1 LGNQAKPVNDPMHT
15 ALKKLNQHFSTSEL
29 NKIEDPILQASGVEL
44 WIKRDDQLHPII
56 SGNKWRKLKYILDHA
71 LCLGSD
77 TLISMG
83 GAYSNH
89 LHALAYVGK
98 LLDIKT
104 KGLIRGEPGPELTC
118 TLKEL
123 QDWGMELEF
132 VSRTAYRELRH
143 HRGHYDLPGLQPNQ
157 YWLPEGGSQPLALR
171 GVAEIV
177 HEIVI
182 PYDVLCVPCGTG
194 TTLAGLIA
202 SVPEHISVLGISALK
217 NAAFLNTD
225 VKKLLSCSKNN
236 WQINLDYHCGGF
248 AKTNPELL
256 YFIDRF
262 EHSTKIPLEPVY
274 TAKMLFA
281 LYDLI
286 EKKVFKSGQRIIAI
300 HTGGLQGKR
309 GFTQ

>member
-1 LGNQAKPVNDPMHT
+1 MHS
-15 ALKKLNQHFSTSEL
+15 ALKKLDEHFSTSQL
-29 NKIEDPILQASGVEL
+29 HKIEDPMLRTSGVEL

-71 LCLGSD
+71 LCLDSD
-77 TLISMG
+77 SLISMG

-98 LLDIKT
+98 LLDINT

-118 TLKEL
+118 TLSDMR
-123 QDWGMELEF
+123 DWGMKLEF

-143 HRGHYDLPGLQPNQ
+143 YRGHFDLPGLQPNQ

-194 TTLAGLIA
+194 TTMAGLIA
-202 SVPEHISVLGISALK
+202 SVPEHVSVLGISALK
-217 NAAFLNTD
+217 NAEFLNTD
-225 VKKLLSCSKNN
+225 VSNLLSRPKIN

-256 YFIDRF
+256 SFIDRF
-262 EHSTKIPLEPVY
+262 EQSTHIPLDPVY

-281 LYDLI
+281 LYNLI
-286 EKKVFKSGQRIIAI
+286 EQKTFKPGTRIIAI

-309 GFTQ
+309 GFTR